1 MNIKAHIPNTIT
13 CLNLIS
19 GAAAIVLALHG
30 SASVGALTGFEWSFI
45 AIGAAAVFDF
55 CDGAAARMLKAYSA
69 LGKELDS
76 LSDLVSFGLAP
87 AAMVY
92 TVINEAAGG
101 FTLWSLFALLI
112 AVCGALRLARFNIDS
127 SQSTTFTGLPIPA
140 NAIFWIGACAWVAS
154 HGCPPF
160 WAFAAIIVCESL
172 LMLSSLRMSSLKF
185 KNFDWRENFRRYVLI
200 IAAAMFV
207 ATSGLPGL
215 MWTILFYIIMSAV
228 GRKE

>member
-13 CLNLIS
+13 CLNLIC

-30 SASVGALTGFEWSFI
+30 SVAIGALTGFEWSFI

-92 TVINEAAGG
+92 TLINETAGG
-101 FTLWSLFALLI
+101 FTLWSVFALSI

-140 NAIFWIGACAWVAS
+140 NAIFWIGACSWATS

-185 KNFDWRENFRRYVLI
+185 KNFDWRDNFRRYVLI
-200 IAAAMFV
+200 IAALMFV
-207 ATSGLPGL
+207 VTSGLPGL